1 MVQLFWKLNI
11 LICCNLNVNVK
22 KTLKKLS
29 ILDIKEMKIDCN
41 VLLLYVQVLVQG
53 LAEKSMNL

>member
-1 MVQLFWKLNI
+1 MLKKL
-11 LICCNLNVNVK
+11 K
-22 KTLKKLS
+22 KKLS